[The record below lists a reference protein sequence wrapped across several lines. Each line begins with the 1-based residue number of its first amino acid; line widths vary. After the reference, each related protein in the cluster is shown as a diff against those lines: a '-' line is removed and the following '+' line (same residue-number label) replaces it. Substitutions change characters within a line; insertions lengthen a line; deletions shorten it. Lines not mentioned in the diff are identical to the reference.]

1 MRILKDSF
9 EFLRIREEFLQDFFF
24 LMVVRDSVLLR
35 VLGLK
40 SRIRL
45 IVLGT
50 LEDCSGI
57 VPGTP

>member
-1 MRILKDSF
+1 
-9 EFLRIREEFLQDFFF
+9 
-24 LMVVRDSVLLR
+24 MVVRDSVLLR

-50 LEDCSGI
+50 LEDYSGI